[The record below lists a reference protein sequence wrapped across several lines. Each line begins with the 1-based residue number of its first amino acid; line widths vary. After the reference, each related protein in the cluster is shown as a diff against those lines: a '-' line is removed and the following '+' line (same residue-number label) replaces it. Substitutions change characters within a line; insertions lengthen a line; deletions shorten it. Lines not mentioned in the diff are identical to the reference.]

1 MEPRS
6 SLYVAPLQFN
16 KSSDILLRNGHRIDD
31 PPDDGNTLPQPVNH
45 GLDQSAEQPLDGVL
59 DSAARSTEGPVF
71 HNYLRAFYPFQ
82 PTDSLSP
89 STVTLCLN
97 AGDIVLVHSIHTN
110 GWADGTLLENGSR
123 GWLPTN
129 YCEPYDHIP
138 MRPLLKA
145 LTEFWDMIRSG
156 SSSSLDVFRNQDYMR
171 GLIAGVRF
179 LLERSDCLT
188 RDSVLVKAN
197 EGLRKTRKALLS
209 DLSLIVRAAKRLQEI
224 AKDPY
229 DSGALDETL
238 DEMLLKAFKIVVRG
252 GRFLE
257 IWNECVCPVLPEK
270 GSNAAFLE
278 DAFDVSHARP
288 NSVSLDSFPS
298 LMAIRSHQHRRSRH
312 GPTGFSSI
320 LSREERTLTTPD
332 TTDQYGSSQSSNPF
346 SQ

>member
-59 DSAARSTEGPVF
+59 DSAALSMERPVF

-145 LTEFWDMIRSG
+145 LTEFWDVIRNG
-156 SSSSLDVFRNQDYMR
+156 SSSSLNLFQNQDYMR
-171 GLIAGVRF
+171 GLIAGVRY
-179 LLERSDCLT
+179 LLEKSDCLT
-188 RDSVLVKAN
+188 RGSLLVKHY
-197 EGLRKTRKALLS
+197 ESVRRSRKALLS
-209 DLSLIVRAAKRLQEI
+209 ELSLLVKIAKRLQDI
-224 AKDPY
+224 ALRPPA
-229 DSGALDETL
+229 GETVEETF
-238 DEMLLKAFKIVVRG
+238 DEMLLKAFKIVTRG
-252 GRFLE
+252 VKFLD
-257 IWNECVCPVLPEK
+257 IWT
-270 GSNAAFLE
+270 E
-278 DAFDVSHARP
+278 DVGVNRAMENV
-288 NSVSLDSFPS
+288 
-298 LMAIRSHQHRRSRH
+298 
-312 GPTGFSSI
+312 SSI
-320 LSREERTLTTPD
+320 LGNPAHHMTNASLFPRSDSIQQTPGEINSRQATTNHD
-332 TTDQYGSSQSSNPF
+332 RQGSRINSSAPRFHNPNPNLN
-346 SQ
+346 Q